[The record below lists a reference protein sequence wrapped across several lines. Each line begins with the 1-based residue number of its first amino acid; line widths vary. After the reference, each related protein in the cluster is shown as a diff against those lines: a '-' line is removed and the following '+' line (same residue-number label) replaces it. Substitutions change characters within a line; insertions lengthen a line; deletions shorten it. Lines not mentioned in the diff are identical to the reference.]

1 MGEVVYMQAW
11 KARRLLE
18 QVTGEDWSRGTPIP
32 TISSWVIPM
41 SFSTDQLLIL
51 KLEGMVKTQ
60 KEILH
65 TSRHVHV
72 REEAAIKI
80 GELKIQLARLRNKL
94 ENKDG

>member
-41 SFSTDQLLIL
+41 SFSPDQLLIIN
-51 KLEGMVKTQ
+51 LEKMMVEQ
-60 KEILH
+60 EGILH
-65 TSRHVHV
+65 NSPYVHD
-72 REEAAIKI
+72 REKAAI
-80 GELKIQLARLRNKL
+80 QLSTIKMQLRRLRDKL